1 MTQAKADV
9 AVVTGGTGAIG
20 AAIAAALQSRGLH
33 VVAADLDAKP
43 VAAGQ
48 SFFACDV
55 TDPASLKALFAHA
68 ETLGTLR
75 CVIAA
80 HGILME
86 TPAGAADPAAV
97 AKVLD
102 INLNGVAYLCDL
114 AGSHLGRDTSVLLI
128 SSVTAFMGRAKN
140 AYAYQA
146 SKAGVE
152 SLTRTFAVAYG
163 PKGIRVNCIA
173 PGFMAVP
180 MKGAGT
186 ELRQRQGGSDT
197 VGKAAPLGQVIAP
210 QEIAHAAAFLCSKD
224 AAAITGVVLPVDG
237 GFGAL

>member
-1 MTQAKADV
+1 MTDIAL
-9 AVVTGGTGAIG
+9 VTGGTGAIG
-20 AAIAAALQSRGLH
+20 AAISAVLQARGLH
-33 VVAADLDAKP
+33 VIAADLDVRP

-48 SFFACDV
+48 SFFKCDV
-55 TDPASLKALFAHA
+55 TDPQSLVALFDHA
-68 ETLGTLR
+68 QTLGTIR
-75 CVIAA
+75 CVVAA
-80 HGILME
+80 HGILLE
-86 TPAGAADPAAV
+86 TQAGASDPTTI
-97 AKVLD
+97 AKVLN

-114 AGSHLGRDTSVLLI
+114 AGTRLANGSSLLLL
-128 SSVTAFMGRAKN
+128 SSVTAFMGRAKG

-163 PKGIRVNCIA
+163 PRGIRVNCIA

-180 MKGAGT
+180 MKGAGA
-186 ELRQRQGGSDT
+186 ELRQKQGGSDT

-210 QEIAHAAAFLCSKD
+210 EEIASAAAFLCSAE

-237 GFGAL
+237 GFAAL